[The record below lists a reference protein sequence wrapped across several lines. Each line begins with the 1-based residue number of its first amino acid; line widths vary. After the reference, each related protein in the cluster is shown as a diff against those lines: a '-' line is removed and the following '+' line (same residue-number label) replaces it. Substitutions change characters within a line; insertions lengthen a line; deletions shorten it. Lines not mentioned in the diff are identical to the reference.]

1 MEFERRRRTFLRL
14 AGSAALA
21 ALAGCSGDGGTDG
34 NDDTTQTNAD
44 GAAGND
50 TTTGDEAR
58 TTTASGSTETG
69 TATARARPETT
80 NATAPTE
87 TTNGT
92 NSGGANDSGTNVG
105 GTNDTGTTTR
115 VDDLSGPV
123 PTAYRTASSQGG
135 TERNRDSLQSKE
147 AVEYQSQPKDG
158 QQCSGCLFYL
168 ADKNGDGLGAC
179 SVVEGYIEPEAW
191 CVSYSPYQ
199 DG

>member
-1 MEFERRRRTFLRL
+1 MESERRRRTFLRL

-21 ALAGCSGDGGTDG
+21 VLAGCNGDGGTDG

-50 TTTGDEAR
+50 TTASDEAR
-58 TTTASGSTETG
+58 TTAAIGSTETR
-69 TATARARPETT
+69 TATARARTETT
-80 NATAPTE
+80 NATAATE
-87 TTNGT
+87 TTNET
-92 NSGGANDSGTNVG
+92 NSGGTNDG
-105 GTNDTGTTTR
+105 GTNDSGTTTR

-135 TERNRDSLQSKE
+135 TDRSLDSLQSKE
-147 AVEYQSQPKDG
+147 TVEYQSQPKDG

-179 SVVEGYIEPEAW
+179 SVVKGYIEPEAW